1 MDEQDQSPL
10 VSSSSPARPQQP
22 RFQYQFVRDPEE
34 EEEVEEEDDDD
45 DFDEQ
50 LEVME
55 RKLPAMALAPAP
67 LLDLEDSGELPRPI
81 AAEQPQPDR
90 RPPVVSCFSS
100 PPPPQ
105 EPELPAPLPPKP
117 EPPAS
122 SPLRAHPAA
131 AHKRRGS
138 SSGCADETLFA
149 LPAAS
154 EPLMHSSAENV
165 MDLQEQP
172 GSTMSSGQEDFTAV
186 LLDTAASLPSLSP
199 LSADPFKEH
208 ATFDML
214 SDGLPARSIYNKNE
228 SEAYKETKEI
238 ARNPFLIEKNARDVP
253 EMEYSEMEF
262 PFTKAEAATISQ
274 TIEEKLLENSK
285 ERFNLEKISAHQHH
299 TFPKVPVDLFGKHDE
314 EASSEKVKYDS
325 NDHGEKVALEE
336 NTPIREEYVDFKPFE
351 PIWEIKDTCH
361 GVSSLKV
368 VVGNQIDSKLESS
381 LDEKYDADKLQILTM
396 QKDLENKSESSN
408 EDLSFP
414 STPEAVKE
422 SSQAYIT
429 CAKFE
434 STVTI
439 EDNIAKTLFPLEEN
453 MSENKTDEKKIAEMN
468 AQIGTEQNDTS
479 IEVVERQSQEA
490 DYAKTDSLSEM
501 SADTATNMSE
511 GLTPDL
517 VQEAYE
523 SEMHDATCTK
533 LAYETK
539 IDLVQ
544 TSESSQEPLKPVIQL
559 CLSFEGAEAA
569 PSPVLPDIVMEAP
582 LNTGVAGADATAGQL
597 EASPSEAFTPVID
610 YDDVKQESGKS
621 PPYQAAVNVSLTQA
635 QEAKEEA
642 VLKEPDHK
650 SSAVAEEI
658 ETPYISIACDLIKE
672 TKVSSESV
680 SPAFIDYS
688 KTLIT
693 ECVSQHVPE
702 HIESFEK
709 ISPQSGKTAL
719 LSGQP
724 TSELP
729 QKEQVVA
736 SLTVENKSVENTDK
750 IVTDDDGKEGL
761 TDLLHSTGKPY
772 LESFQAEVE
781 SSITTTTLP
790 SESAFIEIAKEKI
803 PLQMEE
809 LSTVA
814 YSGNMSVFKE
824 SKIVDKVHLLTKSS
838 PVTLT
843 EDFMT
848 LVSTKTAPKLVTKN
862 TDKEIFHKDESK
874 QITNVIKA
882 EISHLPCPEL
892 SHDLSLK
899 NVQVEAEENI
909 HALEKSSEV
918 LVREVPEVSKVVLL
932 PTDVSPLSTEKEVV
946 SIGKPE
952 AIEKET
958 EREVASVKDKEKST
972 AIFTA
977 KMSKS
982 SVVDLLYWRDIKK
995 TGVVFGASLFLLL
1008 SLTVFSIVSV
1018 TAYIALA
1025 LLSVTISFRIYK
1037 GVIQA
1042 IQKSDEGHPFRAYLE
1057 TDVAVSEALVQK
1069 YSNAALGHIN
1079 GTVKELRRLFLVDDL
1094 VDSLKFAVLMW
1105 VFTYVGAL
1113 FNGLTL
1119 LILAL
1124 ISLFSVP
1131 VIYERHQAQIDH
1143 YLGLVNKTARDA
1155 VTKIQ
1160 AKIPGLKRKTE

>member
-10 VSSSSPARPQQP
+10 VSSGPAQPQQP

-34 EEEVEEEDDDD
+34 EEEVEDEDEDD

-55 RKLPAMALAPAP
+55 RKLPAMAAVSVPVPAP
-67 LLDLEDSGELPRPI
+67 LLDLGGS
-81 AAEQPQPDR
+81 EQPQPDR
-90 RPPVVSCFSS
+90 RPPVVSSFSS

-105 EPELPAPLPPKP
+105 EPESTAPLPAKP

-122 SPLRAHPAA
+122 SPLPAHPAA
-131 AHKRRGS
+131 APKRRGS

-154 EPLMHSSAENV
+154 EPLMHSSAEKV

-238 ARNPFLIEKNARDVP
+238 ARNPFLVEKNARDVP

-262 PFTKAEAATISQ
+262 PFAKADTAIISQ

-285 ERFNLEKISAHQHH
+285 ERFNLEKIPAHQHH
-299 TFPKVPVDLFGKHDE
+299 TSPEVPVDLFGKHDE
-314 EASSEKVKYDS
+314 EASTEKVKYDS
-325 NDHGEKVALEE
+325 NDHGEKVAFEE

-351 PIWEIKDTCH
+351 PIWEVKDTCH

-368 VVGNQIDSKLESS
+368 VVGSQVDSKLENS
-381 LDEKYDADKLQILTM
+381 LDEKYDADKLQILTI

-414 STPEAVKE
+414 STPEAIKE
-422 SSQAYIT
+422 LSQAYIT

-434 STVTI
+434 STVTV
-439 EDNIAKTLFPLEEN
+439 EDNIAKTLSPLEEE

-468 AQIGTEQNDTS
+468 AQIGTEQNTS
-479 IEVVERQSQEA
+479 IEVVGRQSQEA

-501 SADTATNMSE
+501 SADTATNMPE

-523 SEMHDATCTK
+523 SEMHDAACTK
-533 LAYETK
+533 LAYETQ

-582 LNTGVAGADATAGQL
+582 LNTGVAGADATSGQL
-597 EASPSEAFTPVID
+597 EASPSEAFTSVVD
-610 YDDVKQESGKS
+610 CENVKQESGKS

-672 TKVSSESV
+672 TKVSSESA
-680 SPAFIDYS
+680 SPVFIDYS

-709 ISPQSGKTAL
+709 MSPQFGKTAL
-719 LSGQP
+719 FSGQP
-724 TSELP
+724 TPELP

-736 SLTVENKSVENTDK
+736 SLTVEDKSVENTDK
-750 IVTDDDGKEGL
+750 IDDGKEGF
-761 TDLLHSTGKPY
+761 TDLLHSSGKPY
-772 LESFQAEVE
+772 LESFQPELE

-814 YSGNMSVFKE
+814 YSGDMSVFKE
-824 SKIVDKVHLLTKSS
+824 SKIVDKVLLLTKSS

-848 LVSTKTAPKLVTKN
+848 LVSPKTAPELVTKN
-862 TDKEIFHKDESK
+862 TEKEISHKDESK

-882 EISHLPCPEL
+882 ETSHLPCPEL

-899 NVQVEAEENI
+899 NVQVKAEESI
-909 HALEKSSEV
+909 LALEKSSEV
-918 LVREVPEVSKVVLL
+918 LVREMPEVSKVVLL
-932 PTDVSPLSTEKEVV
+932 PTDVSPFTTEKEVV

-952 AIEKET
+952 ALEKEA

-1057 TDVAVSEALVQK
+1057 TDVAVSEELVQK

-1143 YLGLVNKTARDA
+1143 YLGFVNKTARDA

>member
-1 MDEQDQSPL
+1 MDEQDQSPH
-10 VSSSSPARPQQP
+10 VSSAGPARPQQP
-22 RFQYQFVRDPEE
+22 RFQYQFVRDE
-34 EEEVEEEDDDD
+34 EEEVEEDDDD

-55 RKLPAMALAPAP
+55 RKLPAMAAAPAP
-67 LLDLEDSGELPRPI
+67 LLDLGGSGENPRPT

-90 RPPVVSCFSS
+90 RPPVVSSFSS

-105 EPELPAPLPPKP
+105 EPEPPAHLPPKP

-122 SPLRAHPAA
+122 SPLLAHPAA
-131 AHKRRGS
+131 APKRRGS

-154 EPLMHSSAENV
+154 EPLMHSSAEKV

-214 SDGLPARSIYNKNE
+214 SDGLPARGIYNKNE

-238 ARNPFLIEKNARDVP
+238 ARNPFLVEKNARDVP

-262 PFTKAEAATISQ
+262 PFAKAEAAIILQ

-285 ERFNLEKISAHQHH
+285 ERFNLEKIPAHQHH
-299 TFPKVPVDLFGKHDE
+299 TSPEVPVDLFGKHDE

-351 PIWEIKDTCH
+351 PIWEVKDTCH

-368 VVGNQIDSKLESS
+368 VVGSQVDSKLESS
-381 LDEKYDADKLQILTM
+381 LDEKYDADKLQILTI

-414 STPEAVKE
+414 STPEAIKE

-434 STVTI
+434 SAVTI
-439 EDNIAKTLFPLEEN
+439 EDNIAKTLSPLEED

-479 IEVVERQSQEA
+479 IEVVGRQGQEA
-490 DYAKTDSLSEM
+490 DYAKTESLSEM
-501 SADTATNMSE
+501 SADTATNMPE

-559 CLSFEGAEAA
+559 SLSFEGAEAA

-597 EASPSEAFTPVID
+597 EASPSEAFTPIVD
-610 YDDVKQESGKS
+610 YENVKQESGKS
-621 PPYQAAVNVSLTQA
+621 PPYQEAVNVSLTQA

-672 TKVSSESV
+672 TKVSSESA
-680 SPAFIDYS
+680 SPAFIDYT

-709 ISPQSGKTAL
+709 MSPQSGKTAL
-719 LSGQP
+719 FSGQP
-724 TSELP
+724 TPELP

-736 SLTVENKSVENTDK
+736 SLTVEDKSVENTDK
-750 IVTDDDGKEGL
+750 IVTHDDGKERL

-772 LESFQAEVE
+772 LESFQPELE

-790 SESAFIEIAKEKI
+790 SESAFIEIAKEKNH
-803 PLQMEE
+803 LQMEE

-814 YSGNMSVFKE
+814 YSGDMSVFKE
-824 SKIVDKVHLLTKSS
+824 SKIVDKVLLLTKSS

-848 LVSTKTAPKLVTKN
+848 LVSPKTAPKLVTKN
-862 TDKEIFHKDESK
+862 TDKEISHKDESK

-882 EISHLPCPEL
+882 ETSHLPCPEL
-892 SHDLSLK
+892 SYDLSLK
-899 NVQVEAEENI
+899 NVQVKAEENI

-952 AIEKET
+952 ALEKEA

-1057 TDVAVSEALVQK
+1057 TDVAVSEELVQK

-1094 VDSLKFAVLMW
+1094 VDSLK
-1105 VFTYVGAL
+1105 
-1113 FNGLTL
+1113 
-1119 LILAL
+1119 
-1124 ISLFSVP
+1124 
-1131 VIYERHQAQIDH
+1131 
-1143 YLGLVNKTARDA
+1143 VNDKAF
-1155 VTKIQ
+1155 KIQ
-1160 AKIPGLKRKTE
+1160 L

>member
-1 MDEQDQSPL
+1 MDEPDQSPL
-10 VSSSSPARPQQP
+10 VSSSGPARPQQP
-22 RFQYQFVRDPEE
+22 HFQYQFVREPEE
-34 EEEVEEEDDDD
+34 EEVDDDD
-45 DFDEQ
+45 DDDEDFD
-50 LEVME
+50 EVME
-55 RKLPAMALAPAP
+55 RKPPATAAASAP
-67 LLDLEDSGELPRPI
+67 LLDLGGSGETLRPI
-81 AAEQPQPDR
+81 APEQPPPQPDR
-90 RPPVVSCFSS
+90 SPPAVSSFSS
-100 PPPPQ
+100 PPPLP
-105 EPELPAPLPPKP
+105 EPEPPAPLPPKP
-117 EPPAS
+117 EPPARS
-122 SPLRAHPAA
+122 SLPTHPAA
-131 AHKRRGS
+131 APRRRGS

-154 EPLMHSSAENV
+154 EPLMHSSAEKV
-165 MDLQEQP
+165 MDLQEKS

-208 ATFDML
+208 TTFDML
-214 SDGLPARSIYNKNE
+214 SDGLPARGIYNKNE
-228 SEAYKETKEI
+228 SEAYKEI
-238 ARNPFLIEKNARDVP
+238 ARNPFLIEKNSRDVP

-262 PFTKAEAATISQ
+262 PFAKAEAAIISQ

-285 ERFNLEKISAHQHH
+285 ERFNLEKNPAHQQH
-299 TFPKVPVDLFGKHDE
+299 TSPEVPVDLFGKHDE

-325 NDHGEKVALEE
+325 NDHGEKVVFEE

-351 PIWEIKDTCH
+351 PIWEVKDTCH

-368 VVGNQIDSKLESS
+368 VVGSQQDSKLESS
-381 LDEKYDADKLQILTM
+381 LGEKYDADKFQILTV

-414 STPEAVKE
+414 STPEAIKE

-434 STVTI
+434 SALTV
-439 EDNIAKTLFPLEEN
+439 EDNMAKTLSPLEED
-453 MSENKTDEKKIAEMN
+453 MSENKTDEKKIAEMK

-479 IEVVERQSQEA
+479 TEVVARQSQEA
-490 DYAKTDSLSEM
+490 DYAKTDSLSEK
-501 SADTATNMSE
+501 SADTAANMSE

-533 LAYETK
+533 LAFETK

-559 CLSFEGAEAA
+559 CPSFEGAEAA

-582 LNTGVAGADATAGQL
+582 LNTGAAGADATAGQL
-597 EASPSEAFTPVID
+597 EASPSEAFTPFID
-610 YDDVKQESGKS
+610 YENVKQESGKS
-621 PPYQAAVNVSLTQA
+621 PPYEEAVNVLLTQA
-635 QEAKEEA
+635 QETKEEA
-642 VLKEPDHK
+642 VLKEPGHK

-672 TKVSSESV
+672 TKVSSESA

-688 KTLIT
+688 ETLIT
-693 ECVSQHVPE
+693 KCVSQPE

-709 ISPQSGKTAL
+709 MSPQSDKTTL
-719 LSGQP
+719 FGGQP
-724 TSELP
+724 TPELS
-729 QKEQVVA
+729 QKEPVVA
-736 SLTVENKSVENTDK
+736 SLTVEDKSVENTDK
-750 IVTDDDGKEGL
+750 IVTDDDGKDGV

-772 LESFQAEVE
+772 LESFQPELE

-790 SESAFIEIAKEKI
+790 SESAFIKIAKKEKI

-814 YSGNMSVFKE
+814 DSDDMSVFKE
-824 SKIVDKVHLLTKSS
+824 PKIVLLPTGSS
-838 PVTLT
+838 PVPLT
-843 EDFMT
+843 EEFMT
-848 LVSTKTAPKLVTKN
+848 LVSPKTAPKFVTKN
-862 TDKEIFHKDESK
+862 TNKEISHKDESK
-874 QITNVIKA
+874 QITNVLKA
-882 EISHLPCPEL
+882 ETSHLPCPEL
-892 SHDLSLK
+892 PHDLSLK
-899 NVQVEAEENI
+899 NVQVKAEENI
-909 HALEKSSEV
+909 HALEKSSEA
-918 LVREVPEVSKVVLL
+918 LVREVPEGSKVVLL
-932 PTDVSPLSTEKEVV
+932 PTDVSRLSTEKEVV

-952 AIEKET
+952 TLEKEA
-958 EREVASVKDKEKST
+958 EREVASVKDKKKSS

-1057 TDVAVSEALVQK
+1057 TDVAASEELVQK

>member
-10 VSSSSPARPQQP
+10 VSSSGPAQPQQP
-22 RFQYQFVRDPEE
+22 RFQYQFVQDPEE
-34 EEEVEEEDDDD
+34 EEEVEEEEEEDD

-55 RKLPAMALAPAP
+55 RKLPAMAAAPAP
-67 LLDLEDSGELPRPI
+67 LLDLGGS
-81 AAEQPQPDR
+81 EQPQPDR
-90 RPPVVSCFSS
+90 RPPAVSSSSS
-100 PPPPQ
+100 PPRSQ
-105 EPELPAPLPPKP
+105 EPESPAPLPPKP

-122 SPLRAHPAA
+122 SSLPAHPAA
-131 AHKRRGS
+131 APKRRGS

-154 EPLMHSSAENV
+154 EPLMHSSAEKV

-208 ATFDML
+208 IKGCML

-238 ARNPFLIEKNARDVP
+238 ARNPFLVEKNARDVP

-262 PFTKAEAATISQ
+262 PFAKADVAIISQ

-285 ERFNLEKISAHQHH
+285 ERFDLEKIPAHQHH
-299 TFPKVPVDLFGKHDE
+299 TSPEVPVDLFGKHDE
-314 EASSEKVKYDS
+314 EASTKKVKYDS
-325 NDHGEKVALEE
+325 NYDDEKVAFEE

-351 PIWEIKDTCH
+351 PIWEVKDTCH

-368 VVGNQIDSKLESS
+368 VAGSQVDSKLESS
-381 LDEKYDADKLQILTM
+381 LDEKYDADKLQILTI

-414 STPEAVKE
+414 STPEAIKE
-422 SSQAYIT
+422 LSQTYIT

-439 EDNIAKTLFPLEEN
+439 EDNIAKTLSPLEEE

-479 IEVVERQSQEA
+479 IEVVGRQSQEA
-490 DYAKTDSLSEM
+490 DYAKTDNLSEM
-501 SADTATNMSE
+501 SADTATNMPE

-533 LAYETK
+533 LAYETH

-559 CLSFEGAEAA
+559 SLSFEGAEAA

-582 LNTGVAGADATAGQL
+582 LNTGVAGADATSGQL
-597 EASPSEAFTPVID
+597 EASSSEAFTSVVD
-610 YDDVKQESGKS
+610 CENVKQESGKS

-672 TKVSSESV
+672 TKVSSESA
-680 SPAFIDYS
+680 SPVFIDYS

-693 ECVSQHVPE
+693 ECFSQHVPE

-709 ISPQSGKTAL
+709 MSPQSGKTAL
-719 LSGQP
+719 FSGQP
-724 TSELP
+724 TPELP

-736 SLTVENKSVENTDK
+736 SLTVEDKSVENTDK
-750 IVTDDDGKEGL
+750 IDDGKEGF
-761 TDLLHSTGKPY
+761 TDLLHSSGKPY
-772 LESFQAEVE
+772 LESFQPELE

-809 LSTVA
+809 LSTAA
-814 YSGNMSVFKE
+814 YSGDMSVFKE
-824 SKIVDKVHLLTKSS
+824 SKIVDKVLLLTKSS

-848 LVSTKTAPKLVTKN
+848 LVSPKTAPELVTKN
-862 TDKEIFHKDESK
+862 TDKEISHKDESK

-882 EISHLPCPEL
+882 ETSHLPCPEL

-899 NVQVEAEENI
+899 NVQVKAEENI

-918 LVREVPEVSKVVLL
+918 LVREMPEVSKVVLL
-932 PTDVSPLSTEKEVV
+932 PTDVSPFTTEKEVV

-952 AIEKET
+952 ALKKEA

-982 SVVDLLYWRDIKK
+982 SVVDLLYWQDIKK

-1057 TDVAVSEALVQK
+1057 TDVAVSEELVQK

-1131 VIYERHQAQIDH
+1131 VIYERHQQRSIS
-1143 YLGLVNKTARDA
+1143 T
-1155 VTKIQ
+1155 
-1160 AKIPGLKRKTE
+1160 RKEGSTHKMKGSHMALEEED

>member
-10 VSSSSPARPQQP
+10 VSSSGPAQPQQP
-22 RFQYQFVRDPEE
+22 RFQYQFVQDPEE
-34 EEEVEEEDDDD
+34 EEEVEDDDD

-55 RKLPAMALAPAP
+55 RKLPAMAAAPAP
-67 LLDLEDSGELPRPI
+67 LLDLGGS
-81 AAEQPQPDR
+81 EQPRPDR
-90 RPPVVSCFSS
+90 RPPAVSSSSSS
-100 PPPPQ
+100 PPRSQ
-105 EPELPAPLPPKP
+105 EPESPAPLPPKP

-122 SPLRAHPAA
+122 SPLPAHPAA
-131 AHKRRGS
+131 APKRRGS

-154 EPLMHSSAENV
+154 EPLMHSSAEKV

-214 SDGLPARSIYNKNE
+214 SDGLPSRSIYNKNE

-238 ARNPFLIEKNARDVP
+238 ARNPFLVEKNARDVP

-262 PFTKAEAATISQ
+262 PFAKADVAIISQ

-285 ERFNLEKISAHQHH
+285 ERFNLEKIPAHQHH
-299 TFPKVPVDLFGKHDE
+299 TSPEVPVDLFGKHDE
-314 EASSEKVKYDS
+314 EASTKKVKYGS
-325 NDHGEKVALEE
+325 NYHDEKVAFEE

-351 PIWEIKDTCH
+351 PIWEVKDTCH

-368 VVGNQIDSKLESS
+368 VVGSQVDSKLESS
-381 LDEKYDADKLQILTM
+381 LDEKYDADKLQILTI

-408 EDLSFP
+408 EDLSSP
-414 STPEAVKE
+414 STPEAIKE
-422 SSQAYIT
+422 LSQAYIT

-439 EDNIAKTLFPLEEN
+439 EDNIAKTLSPLEEE

-479 IEVVERQSQEA
+479 IEVVGRQSQEA
-490 DYAKTDSLSEM
+490 DYAKTDNLSEM
-501 SADTATNMSE
+501 SADTATNMPE

-533 LAYETK
+533 LAYETQ

-582 LNTGVAGADATAGQL
+582 LNTGVAGADATSGQL
-597 EASPSEAFTPVID
+597 EASLSEAFTSVVD
-610 YDDVKQESGKS
+610 CENVKQESGKS

-672 TKVSSESV
+672 TKVSSESA
-680 SPAFIDYS
+680 SPVFIDYS

-709 ISPQSGKTAL
+709 MSPQSGKTAL
-719 LSGQP
+719 FSGQP
-724 TSELP
+724 TPELP

-736 SLTVENKSVENTDK
+736 SLTVEDKSVENTDK
-750 IVTDDDGKEGL
+750 IDDGKEGF
-761 TDLLHSTGKPY
+761 TDLLHSSGKPY
-772 LESFQAEVE
+772 LESFQPELE

-814 YSGNMSVFKE
+814 YSGDMSVFKE
-824 SKIVDKVHLLTKSS
+824 SKIVDKVLLLTKSS

-848 LVSTKTAPKLVTKN
+848 LVSPKTAPELVTKN
-862 TDKEIFHKDESK
+862 TDKEISHKDENK

-882 EISHLPCPEL
+882 ETSHLPCPEL

-899 NVQVEAEENI
+899 NVQVKAEENI

-918 LVREVPEVSKVVLL
+918 LVREMPEVSKVVLL
-932 PTDVSPLSTEKEVV
+932 PTDVSPFTTEKEVV

-952 AIEKET
+952 ALKKEA

-1057 TDVAVSEALVQK
+1057 TDVAVSEELVQK

>member
-1 MDEQDQSPL
+1 MDEPDQSPL
-10 VSSSSPARPQQP
+10 VSSSGLARPQQP
-22 RFQYQFVRDPEE
+22 RFQYQFVQDP
-34 EEEVEEEDDDD
+34 EEEVEEDDDE
-45 DFDEQ
+45 DFD
-50 LEVME
+50 EVME
-55 RKLPAMALAPAP
+55 RKLPPMAAAPAP
-67 LLDLEDSGELPRPI
+67 LLDLGGSGEHPRPI
-81 AAEQPQPDR
+81 APEQPQPDR
-90 RPPVVSCFSS
+90 SPPAVSPFSS
-100 PPPPQ
+100 PPPLQ
-105 EPELPAPLPPKP
+105 EPEPPAPLPPKP
-117 EPPAS
+117 EPPATLPPKPEPPAR
-122 SPLRAHPAA
+122 SPLPAHPAA
-131 AHKRRGS
+131 APRRRGS
-138 SSGCADETLFA
+138 SSGCAEK
-149 LPAAS
+149 
-154 EPLMHSSAENV
+154 V

-214 SDGLPARSIYNKNE
+214 SDGLPARGIYNKNE

-238 ARNPFLIEKNARDVP
+238 ARNPFLVEKNARDVP

-262 PFTKAEAATISQ
+262 PFAKAEAAIISQ

-285 ERFNLEKISAHQHH
+285 EKFNLEKTPAHQQH
-299 TFPKVPVDLFGKHDE
+299 TSSEVPVDLFEKHAE

-325 NDHGEKVALEE
+325 NDHGEKVAFEE
-336 NTPIREEYVDFKPFE
+336 NTSIREEYVDFKPFE
-351 PIWEIKDTCH
+351 PIWEVKDTCL

-368 VVGNQIDSKLESS
+368 DFGSQVDSKLESS
-381 LDEKYDADKLQILTM
+381 LDEKYDADKLQMLTI

-414 STPEAVKE
+414 STPEAIKE

-434 STVTI
+434 SAVTI
-439 EDNIAKTLFPLEEN
+439 EDNIAKTLSLLEEE
-453 MSENKTDEKKIAEMN
+453 MSENKTDEKKIAEMK

-479 IEVVERQSQEA
+479 IEVVGRQSQEA
-490 DYAKTDSLSEM
+490 DYAKTDNLSEM
-501 SADTATNMSE
+501 SADTAANMSE

-544 TSESSQEPLKPVIQL
+544 TSESSQEPFKPVIQL
-559 CLSFEGAEAA
+559 CPSFEGAEAA

-582 LNTGVAGADATAGQL
+582 LNTGTAGADATAGQL
-597 EASPSEAFTPVID
+597 EASPSEAFTPVIN
-610 YDDVKQESGKS
+610 YENVKQESEKS
-621 PPYQAAVNVSLTQA
+621 PPYEEAVNVSLTQA

-672 TKVSSESV
+672 TKVSSESA

-702 HIESFEK
+702 HTESFEK
-709 ISPQSGKTAL
+709 MSPQFGKTAL
-719 LSGQP
+719 FSGQP
-724 TSELP
+724 TPELP

-736 SLTVENKSVENTDK
+736 SLTVEDKSVENTDK
-750 IVTDDDGKEGL
+750 IVTDHDGKEGL

-772 LESFQAEVE
+772 LESFQPELE
-781 SSITTTTLP
+781 SSITAITLP
-790 SESAFIEIAKEKI
+790 SESAFIEIAKKEKI

-814 YSGNMSVFKE
+814 YSGDMSVFKE
-824 SKIVDKVHLLTKSS
+824 PKIVDKVLLPTESS
-838 PVTLT
+838 PVPLT

-848 LVSTKTAPKLVTKN
+848 LVSSKTAPKFVTKN
-862 TDKEIFHKDESK
+862 TDKEISHKDESK
-874 QITNVIKA
+874 QITNVVKA
-882 EISHLPCPEL
+882 ETSHFPCPEL
-892 SHDLSLK
+892 PHDLSLK
-899 NVQVEAEENI
+899 NVQVKAEENI
-909 HALEKSSEV
+909 HASEKSSEA

-932 PTDVSPLSTEKEVV
+932 PTDVSPLSTEKEVA

-952 AIEKET
+952 ALEKEA

-1057 TDVAVSEALVQK
+1057 TDVAVSEELVQK

>member
-1 MDEQDQSPL
+1 MDEPDQFPL
-10 VSSSSPARPQQP
+10 VSSSGPARPQQP
-22 RFQYQFVRDPEE
+22 HFQYQFVRDPEE
-34 EEEVEEEDDDD
+34 EEVEDDDD
-45 DFDEQ
+45 DEDFDEQ
-50 LEVME
+50 LAFHFIQGSE
-55 RKLPAMALAPAP
+55 
-67 LLDLEDSGELPRPI
+67 STSQGE
-81 AAEQPQPDR
+81 
-90 RPPVVSCFSS
+90 
-100 PPPPQ
+100 
-105 EPELPAPLPPKP
+105 
-117 EPPAS
+117 
-122 SPLRAHPAA
+122 
-131 AHKRRGS
+131 
-138 SSGCADETLFA
+138 
-149 LPAAS
+149 S
-154 EPLMHSSAENV
+154 EFHFTEKV
-165 MDLQEQP
+165 MDLQEKP
-172 GSTMSSGQEDFTAV
+172 GSAMSSGQEDFTAV

-208 ATFDML
+208 TTFDML
-214 SDGLPARSIYNKNE
+214 SDGLPTRGIYNKNE
-228 SEAYKETKEI
+228 SEAYKEI
-238 ARNPFLIEKNARDVP
+238 ARNPFLVEKNARDVP

-262 PFTKAEAATISQ
+262 PFAKAEAAIISQ

-285 ERFNLEKISAHQHH
+285 ERFNLEKNPAHQQH
-299 TFPKVPVDLFGKHDE
+299 TSPEVPVDLFGKHDE

-325 NDHGEKVALEE
+325 SDHGEKVVFEE

-351 PIWEIKDTCH
+351 PIWEVKDTCH

-368 VVGNQIDSKLESS
+368 VVGSQVDSKLESS
-381 LDEKYDADKLQILTM
+381 LDEKYDADKLQILTI

-414 STPEAVKE
+414 STPEAIKE

-434 STVTI
+434 SAVTV
-439 EDNIAKTLFPLEEN
+439 EDKMAKTLSPLEEE
-453 MSENKTDEKKIAEMN
+453 MSENKTDEKKIAEMK
-468 AQIGTEQNDTS
+468 AQIGTEQNDTC
-479 IEVVERQSQEA
+479 IEVVARQSQEA
-490 DYAKTDSLSEM
+490 DYAETDSLSEK
-501 SADTATNMSE
+501 SADTAANISE

-533 LAYETK
+533 LVYETK

-544 TSESSQEPLKPVIQL
+544 TSESSQEKPVIQL
-559 CLSFEGAEAA
+559 CPSFEGAEAA

-582 LNTGVAGADATAGQL
+582 LNTGAADADATAGQL

-610 YDDVKQESGKS
+610 YENVQQESGKS
-621 PPYQAAVNVSLTQA
+621 PPYEEAVNVLLTRA

-672 TKVSSESV
+672 TKVSSESA
-680 SPAFIDYS
+680 SPTFIDYS
-688 KTLIT
+688 DTLIT
-693 ECVSQHVPE
+693 ECVSQRVPE

-709 ISPQSGKTAL
+709 MSPQSGKTAL
-719 LSGQP
+719 FSGQP
-724 TSELP
+724 TPELP
-729 QKEQVVA
+729 QKEPVVA
-736 SLTVENKSVENTDK
+736 SLTVEDKSVENTDK

-772 LESFQAEVE
+772 LESFKPELE

-790 SESAFIEIAKEKI
+790 SESAFIEIAKKEKI

-814 YSGNMSVFKE
+814 DSDDISVFKE
-824 SKIVDKVHLLTKSS
+824 PKIVDKVLLPTESS
-838 PVTLT
+838 PVPLS

-848 LVSTKTAPKLVTKN
+848 LVSPKTVPKFVTKN
-862 TDKEIFHKDESK
+862 TDKEILHKDESK
-874 QITNVIKA
+874 QITNLLKA
-882 EISHLPCPEL
+882 ETGHLPCPEL
-892 SHDLSLK
+892 PHELSLK
-899 NVQVEAEENI
+899 NVQVKAEENI
-909 HALEKSSEV
+909 HALVKSSEA
-918 LVREVPEVSKVVLL
+918 LVREVPEGSKLVLL
-932 PTDVSPLSTEKEVV
+932 PTDVSRLSTEKEVV

-952 AIEKET
+952 TLEKEA
-958 EREVASVKDKEKST
+958 EREVASVKDKKKST
-972 AIFTA
+972 AIFTT

-982 SVVDLLYWRDIKK
+982 SAGSEKVLACQLYKIWVHAGKLKMDAKIVVDLLYWRDIKK

-1057 TDVAVSEALVQK
+1057 TDVAVSEELVQK

-1094 VDSLKFAVLMW
+1094 VDSLK
-1105 VFTYVGAL
+1105 
-1113 FNGLTL
+1113 
-1119 LILAL
+1119 
-1124 ISLFSVP
+1124 
-1131 VIYERHQAQIDH
+1131 
-1143 YLGLVNKTARDA
+1143 VNDKAYN
-1155 VTKIQ
+1155 IQ
-1160 AKIPGLKRKTE
+1160 L